1 MVQSRRATVGVSA
14 NAAATECVDQAVR
27 AFTLNYGDANTH
39 LSLARKADPG
49 CAMPDIM
56 QAWLLTLSNDGA
68 QVARAREL
76 LSGLEQSA
84 ASGTLLTDREV
95 QHLAALRLAVNAQW
109 PSAVNVLDHHLMSDP
124 HDLAGHQYAMRLD
137 GYLGR
142 FHRTAAR
149 SARALPFWSKDE
161 PDYGIMLSFYGFGLE
176 ELGDFARAED
186 VSRDAAER
194 EPYGYWPHH
203 AVSHVLEMTG
213 RPDEGIS
220 WMESRAPY
228 WSEPKCNN
236 RVHIWWH
243 KALFHIELGQ
253 FDDALALYDDEI
265 LPAMRPVG
273 TQLCNAT
280 SLLWRLETLGCEA
293 GDRWH
298 RQLALWQEQLTGMSS
313 PFNEIHA
320 AMAALGAGDRDTYE
334 MVCDGMRRSA
344 AESGELAPAYR
355 EVALPIAEA
364 IAQFV
369 DRDYASVV
377 DGLLRVEANLWRM
390 GGSIAQ
396 RDLVEWTLAEAAIR
410 AGLRDVALS
419 LANERLALR
428 PQSAVNQH
436 FLKQAAA
443 IQD

>member
-1 MVQSRRATVGVSA
+1 MAKGMQANVRLSA
-14 NAAATECVDQAVR
+14 NMEAIDHIDEAVR
-27 AFTLNYGDANTH
+27 AFTLNYGDANAF
-39 LSLARKADPG
+39 LALAREADPD
-49 CAMPDIM
+49 CVMADIM
-56 QAWLLTLSNDGA
+56 QAWLLTLSNDGK

-76 LSGLEQSA
+76 LCGIA
-84 ASGTLLTDREV
+84 ASGLTDREA
-95 QHLAALRLAVNAQW
+95 QHRSALEFATDGQW
-109 PSAVNVLDHHLMSDP
+109 PSAVAVLDRHLMSDP

-142 FHRTAAR
+142 FHRVAAR

-176 ELGDFARAED
+176 ELGDYTRAED
-186 VSRDAAER
+186 VARAAAER

-213 RPDEGIS
+213 RPDEGLA
-220 WMESRAPY
+220 WMDGRLPY
-228 WSEPKCNN
+228 WSDPKCNN

-253 FDDALALYDDEI
+253 FAEALALYDDEI

-298 RQLALWQEQLTGMSS
+298 QQLAMWQQQLNGMSS

-320 AMAALGAGDRDTYE
+320 AMAALRAGD
-334 MVCDGMRRSA
+334 MVAFETVVDGMTRSA
-344 AESGELAPAYR
+344 ATGGELVPAYR
-355 EVALPIAEA
+355 DVAIPVADA
-364 IAQFV
+364 MAAFV
-369 DRDYASVV
+369 DRDYATAV
-377 DGLLRVEANLWRM
+377 DGLLRAEADLWRM

-396 RDLVEWTLAEAAIR
+396 RDLVEWTLTEAAIR
-410 AGLRDVALS
+410 AGQRDIALS
-419 LANERLALR
+419 LTNERLALR
-428 PQSAVNQH
+428 PESAVNRH
-436 FLKQAAA
+436 FLQEAEA
-443 IQD
+443 IRV